1 MTQQNNGGE
10 QLPLDEKQQTPA
22 VRLKKFQEET
32 VSRVLDQVNE
42 FNQTGELNLPE
53 KYSPGNALKSAWLI
67 LLETKD
73 NKDKPVLETC
83 SKESICNALLD
94 MVVQGL
100 SPMKK
105 QCAFI
110 AYGGKLQMQREYHGT
125 IALAK
130 RYGGVKHVRSNIIY
144 EGDDFQ
150 YEIEPNTGL
159 KRVLKH
165 EPSFENIN
173 NNKIRGAYATV
184 ILNDGTVDVEIMTI
198 HQIRTAWE
206 MGYGG
211 GSTKAHKN
219 FPEEMARKTV
229 INRACK
235 LYISSSDDGG
245 LVEGRTV
252 PEGTDR
258 VKEDK
263 KAEVKN
269 KANKKKLDIED
280 AEEVKDPESGEKES
294 ENNEAEEIAYQEAMA
309 EANAEEQRPG
319 F

>member
-1 MTQQNNGGE
+1 MATQTDGG
-10 QLPLDEKQQTPA
+10 QLPLSENKQTPA
-22 VRLKKFQEET
+22 VRLKQFQEET
-32 VSRVLDQVNE
+32 VSLVLKQVSAFNE
-42 FNQTGELNLPE
+42 TGELNLPE

-73 NKDKPVLETC
+73 SQNKPVLETC

-100 SPMKK
+100 SSMKK

-110 AYGGKLQMQREYHGT
+110 AYGGKLQMQREYHGN

-130 RYGGVKHVRSNIIY
+130 RYGRVKHVRANIIY

-150 YEIEPNTGL
+150 YSVDPNTGL
-159 KRVLKH
+159 KKIIKH
-165 EPSFENIN
+165 EPAFDNIN

-184 ILNDGTVDVEIMTI
+184 ILEDGTVDVEIMTMP
-198 HQIRTAWE
+198 QIRTAWE
-206 MGYGG
+206 MGHGG
-211 GSTKAHKN
+211 GATKAHKN
-219 FPEEMARKTV
+219 FPEEMSKKTV

-235 LYISSSDDGG
+235 LYISTSDDGG

-252 PEGTDR
+252 PVGVDPD
-258 VKEDK
+258 KEDK
-263 KAEVKN
+263 KEKVRQN
-269 KANKKKLDIED
+269 ANKKKMDIED
-280 AEEVKDPESGEKES
+280 AEEVKDEPAPQEEPEEKEA
-294 ENNEAEEIAYQEAMA
+294 EDRAYEAAMA
-309 EANAEEQRPG
+309 EANAENKPG